1 MEMLD
6 LDRDYANIKS
16 PSPRSI
22 RSEVDSIAEP
32 TSANAVRN
40 AVMINYLRQRQLKK
54 LWSDTNLDEGV
65 VLKRSK
71 GDFIRQ
77 PEELSS
83 LPGGFY
89 DQVKRLNVKASHWP
103 PQHHSPVDC
112 LGIHDHENFRH
123 SDFPQIIKSSISST
137 VRWTPAP
144 SYTRYF
150 IALSMSEASLCCLHP
165 GSGYARCVG

>member
-6 LDRDYANIKS
+6 LDRDYGNLRS

-22 RSEVDSIAEP
+22 RTEADSIVEL

-40 AVMINYLRQRQLKK
+40 AVMINFLRQRQLEK
-54 LWSDTNLDEGV
+54 LWSDSNLDEGV

-71 GDFIRQ
+71 ADFICQ

-89 DQVKRLNVKASHWP
+89 EQVKRLNVKASHWFL
-103 PQHHSPVDC
+103 QLDC
-112 LGIHDHENFRH
+112 
-123 SDFPQIIKSSISST
+123 
-137 VRWTPAP
+137 
-144 SYTRYF
+144 
-150 IALSMSEASLCCLHP
+150 IADRR
-165 GSGYARCVG
+165 RCP